1 MEESNKQS
9 RGKVEAPRVPQPA
22 RVEPTKKGK

>member
-9 RGKVEAPRVPQPA
+9 RGRVEAPRVPQPT
-22 RVEPTKKGK
+22 RVEPTKKGN